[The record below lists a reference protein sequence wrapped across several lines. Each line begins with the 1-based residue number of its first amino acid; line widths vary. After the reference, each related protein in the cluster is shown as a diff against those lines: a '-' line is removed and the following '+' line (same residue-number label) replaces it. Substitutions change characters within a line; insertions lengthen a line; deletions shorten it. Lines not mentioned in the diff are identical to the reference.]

1 MQCLNLCGSS
11 LVGILK
17 SCGHVQDKVLAQIEK
32 APKAKAAPKPAAAKP
47 GAKGAKAAK
56 AEVEEEAVDPV
67 QEALSKYGIIM
78 SNPWDKKQK

>member
-1 MQCLNLCGSS
+1 M
-11 LVGILK
+11 
-17 SCGHVQDKVLAQIEK
+17 LAQIEK